1 MPQLDGARHIATL
14 CQEHGVQV
22 GVADLQLIVAGA
34 SGRVIMRVCPQG
46 QSCGIIGVHW
56 TAARADNASFV
67 DAARGLAARGVRVPQ
82 ILRYRE
88 EDQGCGTCLVE
99 DLGAAD
105 LLGLKN
111 APWQECYTAYCS
123 AIEAVHSLHSLTPA
137 WPLQPAFDATMYRW
151 EQGYFAEHFL
161 GRHLGLNPQ
170 PFMELA
176 ATRQVADSLAVL
188 PRVPVHR
195 DFQSQNIMLKDNVA
209 YLIDFQGMRYGLAEY
224 DLASLIFD
232 PYMSL
237 QPHQC
242 DELLA
247 ASERIWGISL
257 NNDIFYAC
265 ALQRLMQALGA
276 YANIG
281 YNQHKDWYLNMI
293 PSGVQALRLAASRTP
308 ESSFAYPLAQWLLN
322 HV

>member
-1 MPQLDGARHIATL
+1 MPQLDGAQHIAAL
-14 CQEHGVQV
+14 CHEHGVQV
-22 GVADLQLIVAGA
+22 NVADLQLIVAGA

-46 QSCGIIGVHW
+46 QACGIIGVHW

-67 DAARGLAARGVRVPQ
+67 DAARGLAEQGVRVPQ
-82 ILRYRE
+82 ILRYRDE
-88 EDQGCGTCLVE
+88 GQGCGTCLVE

-111 APWQECYTAYCS
+111 APWHERYSAYCS
-123 AIEAVHSLHSLTPA
+123 AIEAVYALHALTPA
-137 WPLQPAFDATMYRW
+137 WPMQPAFDAAMYRW

-161 GRHLGLNPQ
+161 GRHLGLNPL
-170 PFMELA
+170 PFMELPA
-176 ATRQVADSLAVL
+176 SRSVADSLAAL

-195 DFQSQNIMLKDNVA
+195 DFQSQNIMLKEGVA

-224 DLASLIFD
+224 DLASLVFD

-237 QPHQC
+237 EPQLC

-247 ASERIWGISL
+247 AAERIRGTAL
-257 NNDIFYAC
+257 NNEVFYAC

-281 YNQHKDWYLNMI
+281 YNQNKDWYLNMI
-293 PSGVQALRLAASRTP
+293 PNGARALRLAASRTP